1 MSKMHKKDVRNADLN
16 RLSILVK
23 LNKTS
28 NDFNV
33 KNALRPLSGKL
44 LTTENIVSATGSSY
58 GLRKATTSDN
68 YAIYQDT
75 VISNSKESKTTG
87 LGSCPKSSSII
98 DNTNTLSMMPLIF
111 TKMAA

>member
-1 MSKMHKKDVRNADLN
+1 MHKNDVRNVDLN
-16 RLSILVK
+16 RSSILAK

-44 LTTENIVSATGSSY
+44 LTTGNIVSATGSSY
-58 GLRKATTSDN
+58 GLRKATTSGN
-68 YAIYQDT
+68 YAIYRDT
-75 VISNSKESKTTG
+75 VISNSKASKTTG
-87 LGSCPKSSSII
+87 LGSRPQSSSII

>member
-1 MSKMHKKDVRNADLN
+1 MHKKDVRNADL
-16 RLSILVK
+16 SILTIMVK

-28 NDFNV
+28 NAFNV
-33 KNALRPLSGKL
+33 RSALRPLSGKL

-58 GLRKATTSDN
+58 GLQKAITSDN

-75 VISNSKESKTTG
+75 VISNSRASKTTG
-87 LGSCPKSSSII
+87 LGSCPKNSSII
-98 DNTNTLSMMPLIF
+98 DNTNTLSMTPLIF

>member
-1 MSKMHKKDVRNADLN
+1 MYKKDVRNANLSI
-16 RLSILVK
+16 LSILVK
-23 LNKTS
+23 PNKTS

-33 KNALRPLSGKL
+33 RSALRPLSGKL

-58 GLRKATTSDN
+58 GLQKAITSDN

-75 VISNSKESKTTG
+75 VISNSRASKTTG
-87 LGSCPKSSSII
+87 LGNCPENGLITN
-98 DNTNTLSMMPLIF
+98 NTNMSFMMPLIF